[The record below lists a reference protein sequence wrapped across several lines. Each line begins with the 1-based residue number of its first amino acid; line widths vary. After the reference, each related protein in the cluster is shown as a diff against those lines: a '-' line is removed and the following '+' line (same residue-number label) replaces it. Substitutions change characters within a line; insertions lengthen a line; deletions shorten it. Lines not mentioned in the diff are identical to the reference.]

1 MLLSFPR
8 IALQCKAP
16 VAFPQ
21 VAGAV
26 LTRAR
31 SGANMASPLGTSGRR
46 LEPQKPICI
55 YEIRRLRP
63 KNPRPALPVDRRGS
77 PHAEPQDLA
86 SGSHARPIAFP
97 FTGEKRALVFTL
109 NTLEDKPVDLK
120 QLTAK
125 KPVVLVVLR
134 GWPGYQCPICTRQVQ
149 GFTRKAADF
158 AAHGAQVVMVYP
170 GPADD
175 LTAHARE
182 FLQNKEWPKDFL
194 FVIDPD
200 YTFTNAYGLRWD
212 AKNETA
218 YPSTFIIAA
227 GNKVRFAHVSK
238 QHGDRVDST
247 EALKALM
254 DVK

>member
-1 MLLSFPR
+1 MKF
-8 IALQCKAP
+8 
-16 VAFPQ
+16 VASVRKILFPQ
-21 VAGAV
+21 FLLAATSALAV
-26 LTRAR
+26 SLLTARAAATP
-31 SGANMASPLGTSGRR
+31 GVGDAAPNL
-46 LEPQKPICI
+46 
-55 YEIRRLRP
+55 
-63 KNPRPALPVDRRGS
+63 
-77 PHAEPQDLA
+77 
-86 SGSHARPIAFP
+86 
-97 FTGEKRALVFTL
+97 TL

-149 GFTRKAADF
+149 DFTRKAADF

-175 LTAHARE
+175 LKAHARD

-218 YPSTFIIAA
+218 YPSTFIIAKD
-227 GNKVRFAHVSK
+227 NKGGFAHVSMK
-238 QHGDRVDST
+238 HGDRVDSAA
-247 EALKALM
+247 ALKALM
-254 DVK
+254 DIK